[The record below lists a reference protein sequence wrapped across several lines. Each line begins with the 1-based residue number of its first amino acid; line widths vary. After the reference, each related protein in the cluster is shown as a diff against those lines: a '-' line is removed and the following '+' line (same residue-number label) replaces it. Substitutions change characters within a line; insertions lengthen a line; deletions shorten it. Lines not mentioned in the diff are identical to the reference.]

1 MLKVTHLSSGAGMG
15 IQAVFLQFRNKIDKF
30 SVFMEQDMGGSSRQ
44 IINKP
49 INMQTRCVGK
59 GPILSREEKKKS
71 YAEKNRL

>member
-1 MLKVTHLSSGAGMG
+1 M
-15 IQAVFLQFRNKIDKF
+15 QAVFLQFRNKIDKF

-59 GPILSREEKKKS
+59 GPVLSREEKKRAMQKRID
-71 YAEKNRL
+71 YNKAVIGI